1 MRPEGRGAWAVC
13 FSFID
18 FLVDWTEKAN
28 PPAHNV
34 SRAGGDSLWCFK
46 VEYGYFFGWIIYGI
60 FMVFARG
67 LLGIWEFSCE
77 FYGGEWGDCFFWGEF
92 FLGGEIGKS
101 VNNLIKS

>member
-34 SRAGGDSLWCFK
+34 TRAGGDSLWCFK
-46 VEYGYFFGWIIYGI
+46 VEYSYIFGWMDGWMDGWIIYGI

-67 LLGIWEFSCE
+67 LLEVWEFSC
-77 FYGGEWGDCFFWGEF
+77 GVLRW
-92 FLGGEIGKS
+92 
-101 VNNLIKS
+101 

>member
-34 SRAGGDSLWCFK
+34 THAGGDSLWCFK
-46 VEYGYFFGWIIYGI
+46 VEYGYFFGWMDNIRNFHGFCKGFVRGMGI
-60 FMVFARG
+60 
-67 LLGIWEFSCE
+67 
-77 FYGGEWGDCFFWGEF
+77 
-92 FLGGEIGKS
+92 
-101 VNNLIKS
+101 